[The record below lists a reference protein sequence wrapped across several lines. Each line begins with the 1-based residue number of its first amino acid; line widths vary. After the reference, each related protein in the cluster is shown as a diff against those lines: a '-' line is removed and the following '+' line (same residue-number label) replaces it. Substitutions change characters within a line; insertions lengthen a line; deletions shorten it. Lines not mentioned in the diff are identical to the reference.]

1 MLEVYRTFA
10 EEFLALPTYTGA
22 KTEREKFKKVLNEMR
37 DGLAENAQRALSGD
51 MQLDPDDFPDES
63 DSASS
68 DASLAFIG
76 RLRERERVLL
86 QKIDQALVRIEEG
99 EYGRCSLCE
108 EEIGIKR
115 LPARPV
121 AMLCIDCKS
130 QQEKLER

>member
-1 MLEVYRTFA
+1 MR
-10 EEFLALPTYTGA
+10 

-37 DGLAENAQRALSGD
+37 NGLAENAQRALSGD
-51 MQLDPDDFPDES
+51 MQLDPDDFPDEI

-68 DASLAFIG
+68 DANLAFIG

-115 LPARPV
+115 LQARPV
-121 AMLCIDCKS
+121 ATLCIDCKS

>member
-1 MLEVYRTFA
+1 MR
-10 EEFLALPTYTGA
+10 
-22 KTEREKFKKVLNEMR
+22 KTELRKFKKVLNEMR
-37 DGLAENAQRALSGD
+37 DGLAKNAQRAVSGD
-51 MQLDPDDFPDES
+51 MQLDPDDFPDEI

-99 EYGRCSLCE
+99 EYGRCTLCE

-115 LPARPV
+115 LQARPV
-121 AMLCIDCKS
+121 ATLCIDCKS

>member
-1 MLEVYRTFA
+1 MR
-10 EEFLALPTYTGA
+10 
-22 KTEREKFKKVLNEMR
+22 KTELRKFEKVLNEMR
-37 DGLAENAQRALSGD
+37 DGLAENAQRAVTGD
-51 MQLDPDDFPDES
+51 MQLDPDDFPDEI

-115 LPARPV
+115 LQARPV

>member
-1 MLEVYRTFA
+1 MR
-10 EEFLALPTYTGA
+10 

-51 MQLDPDDFPDES
+51 MQLDPDDFPDEI

-68 DASLAFIG
+68 DANLAFIG

-115 LPARPV
+115 LQARPV
-121 AMLCIDCKS
+121 ATLCIDCKS